1 MMRCCFDKRVWIGL
15 GVLAAGPLIVDPR
28 VGWVALPVLAGLACP
43 VSMLVMMRGMR
54 QVAGPATAAPGGE
67 PTVGARDAE
76 GDRAAEIAR
85 LRHEIRQLKAP
96 AGDVALAGA
105 DAGPAAGAHGA
116 GRAVPAPRGTSAT
129 GG

>member
-1 MMRCCFDKRVWIGL
+1 MRCCFDKRVWIGL
-15 GVLAAGPLIVDPR
+15 GMLAAGLLIADPR
-28 VGWVALPVLAGLACP
+28 AGWTALPVLAGLACP
-43 VSMLVMMRGMR
+43 VSMLVTMRGMR
-54 QVAGPATAAPGGE
+54 QTAGSGTAAPGGE
-67 PTVGARDAE
+67 PAVGTGGAE

-85 LRHEIRQLKAP
+85 LRREIRQLKAH

-116 GRAVPAPRGTSAT
+116 GRAAPAPRGTSAT